1 MRAEHLVTVR
11 SRMRHIV
18 MIAFAIA
25 VTSPA
30 QMEAASSRASA
41 TVAVSIARVHVAQ
54 SRRPELPN
62 DFERPSPRI
71 RQFGD
76 LQLMLQSSPSAS
88 DSPSGVYDVTVYT
101 AAWCGPC
108 ESAKRRDGTGNVR
121 IRLTWVQQAPPSG
134 IPESYPTYCWRDR
147 TGSLRYVQGARTLDR
162 LLTVIERNDPPE
174 HQPSQIA
181 ASAVG
186 GSLKTSGRIRQMLS
200 TWSDRLGSDAK
211 LSLRIDRNGLQSL
224 SVTRLLHGQPWTA
237 TQVCGTFGH
246 VSISTTSTR
255 LPGGLQ
261 ELGFTYRVLDSGRF
275 SLDADPLV
283 VTLPIETNETSPNL
297 LARLAMG
304 EDSDSSTFLG
314 PQPSTLRPSGI
325 DPVTVGLTIAQLAS
339 ALYQILNPQIDIGLG
354 GALALD
360 AELDGPDKL
369 IISFT
374 DCPSIHVAAWF
385 RFDLE
390 VQRIEISPGNVH
402 VAFKPQPRNWIHVDS
417 RDFPVDDN

>member
-1 MRAEHLVTVR
+1 MRNEQHVMKSTRVGLMVMVT
-11 SRMRHIV
+11 
-18 MIAFAIA
+18 FAIA
-25 VTSPA
+25 AMSPA
-30 QMEAASSRASA
+30 EIEAASSRANA
-41 TVAVSIARVHVAQ
+41 AVAVSIARVHVAQ
-54 SRRPELPN
+54 SRRPALPN
-62 DFERPSPRI
+62 DFERPSPRS

-76 LQLMLQSSPSAS
+76 LQLMLQSPPSAS
-88 DSPSGVYDVTVYT
+88 DSPSGAYDVTVYT
-101 AAWCGPC
+101 APWCGPC
-108 ESAKRRDGTGNVR
+108 ESAKRRDGTGNDR

-134 IPESYPTYCWRDR
+134 ISESYPTYCWRDR
-147 TGSLRYVQGARTLDR
+147 AGSLRYVQGARTLDR
-162 LLTVIERNDPPE
+162 LQSVIERNDPPQ

-186 GSLKTSGRIRQMLS
+186 GSLRTGGRIRQMLS
-200 TWSDRLGSDAK
+200 TWSDRLGPDAK
-211 LSLRIDRNGLQSL
+211 LSLRIDRNGLQLL
-224 SVTRLLHGQPWTA
+224 SVTKLMHGQPWTA

-246 VSISTTSTR
+246 VSLSTTSTR

-261 ELGFTYRVLDSGRF
+261 ELGFTYRGLDSGRF
-275 SLDADPLV
+275 SCDLDPLV
-283 VTLPIETNETSPNL
+283 VSLPGDTPATS
-297 LARLAMG
+297 
-304 EDSDSSTFLG
+304 SDG
-314 PQPSTLRPSGI
+314 RHGIDGRHDDIRKAVGI

-369 IISFT
+369 IISFS

-390 VQRIEISPGNVH
+390 VQRVEISPNNVH
-402 VAFKPQPRNWIHVDS
+402 VAFKPQPRNWIRVDS